1 LGAGARSLRPIRLF
15 RFIRHLTR
23 DDPEKAQACF
33 DLFRRADR
41 NEINLTTSETVIAEV
56 VYLLSS
62 KQLYDLPREQIRE
75 LLRPL
80 VSLPGLKLTPRRM
93 YLRALDLYAAYAI
106 DFEDALLVAQMERQ
120 KVTEVYSYDRDF
132 DQVDGITRLEP

>member
-1 LGAGARSLRPIRLF
+1 MQFIDANI
-15 RFIRHLTR
+15 FIRHLTR

-33 DLFRRADR
+33 DLFRRAER
-41 NEINLTTSETVIAEV
+41 NEVKLTTSEAVIAEV
-56 VYLLSS
+56 VYVLAS
-62 KQLYDLPREQIRE
+62 KQLYNLPREQIRG

-80 VSLPGLKLTPRRM
+80 VSLPGLKLPQRRM